1 MFPCLSLKEILRNV
15 YMNQKWET
23 YFNYEDTNDLN
34 FLKVM
39 ILLVNL
45 TIYYINSIFAS
56 KTLNIEIDYDDYY
69 GSKHYTVCVLRLYSI
84 YYNDFNTHNR

>member
-1 MFPCLSLKEILRNV
+1 
-15 YMNQKWET
+15 
-23 YFNYEDTNDLN
+23 
-34 FLKVM
+34 M

>member
-15 YMNQKWET
+15 YLNQKWET

-56 KTLNIEIDYDDYY
+56 KTLNIE
-69 GSKHYTVCVLRLYSI
+69 TQLC
-84 YYNDFNTHNR
+84 

>member
-15 YMNQKWET
+15 YLNQKWET

-69 GSKHYTVCVLRLYSI
+69 GSKQYTVCVLRLYSI

>member
-15 YMNQKWET
+15 YLNQKWET

-56 KTLNIEIDYDDYY
+56 KT
-69 GSKHYTVCVLRLYSI
+69 
-84 YYNDFNTHNR
+84 